1 VRAGVPQPDSC
12 SFRCLSGNTRAWFEK
27 PGGVLPPHFS
37 TFAFCSPSC
46 YSGHMS
52 DYSDST
58 IIEAYEIERT
68 VEVLLAS
75 KHTFRLEIMR
85 TEKGANVEPYH
96 VMAYERQT
104 LYRAP
109 DGTITSDSMIPKTV
123 PFHVWVRDL
132 GLPTY
137 TYNRDTPEAA
147 LSNALSLLVEQRNN
161 PNTPW

>member
-1 VRAGVPQPDSC
+1 
-12 SFRCLSGNTRAWFEK
+12 
-27 PGGVLPPHFS
+27 
-37 TFAFCSPSC
+37 
-46 YSGHMS
+46 MS
-52 DYSDST
+52 DYRDVA

-75 KHTFRLEIMR
+75 KRTFRLEIVR
-85 TEKGANVEPYH
+85 TDKGANVEPYH

-137 TYNRDTPEAA
+137 SYNRDTPEGA
-147 LSNALSLLVEQRNN
+147 LSVALALLVERRNN
-161 PNTPW
+161 ENTPW